1 MWINGLT
8 SLTICRSQVQAAWRP
23 RGRVSAHQSR
33 NLAVPGSS
41 LVLTITKLELFH
53 GSPEFKSSAALVN
66 GFPGSSQLTCS
77 FQKMIQTLAFRG
89 QEKFNNSF

>member
-1 MWINGLT
+1 MRKNGLA
-8 SLTICRSQVQAAWRP
+8 SLTICRSQVQAAWSQ
-23 RGRVSAHQSR
+23 RGRVSAYQSR

-66 GFPGSSQLTCS
+66 DLPGSSQLTCS
-77 FQKMIQTLAFRG
+77 FQKVIHVLAFRG
-89 QEKFNNSF
+89 KEKFANSF